1 MFESK
6 HYQLFVNRLFFT
18 LLTFSIC
25 ITTQAGVAPY
35 ADSVIINAKVIT
47 ADNDNPDLITM
58 AEAVAIRGDRIM
70 AVGSNE
76 EIQQLVADWT
86 EIVDAKGYSVIP
98 GMIDSHNH
106 LYEHTLDFPWSLK
119 QIPEMLEVRIGAKGE
134 GEGMT
139 VEEFTNIVLGA
150 IKARAAQL
158 PDGHWIRVNARPP
171 DVAVK
176 AFGTTI
182 TRSILDDITPN
193 HPSYVTTRGGS
204 VVNSKTI
211 EAFEDFYGS
220 RMPEDYWLVS
230 RELGTS
236 GEYNDFDRCA
246 KIDIINTQFGTFD
259 RYINSYMQSMQ
270 VNAQIGVTS
279 FKTHLQCEGG
289 FSASSHLDRN
299 DLMPIRLAW
308 GHRWWQPFSSN
319 IHEMYRRIGDFTGYG
334 SDFLWS
340 IGSSVGGIDAGGVG
354 WCSTIPAADSIKTRE
369 QCPPL
374 INDIEIDDITETN
387 IVPNRGRRLE
397 HLDTLAELAGEGRLS
412 GIPGWHVAGD
422 GAVDVLQKTYRK
434 YMSDDRISNLRI
446 QADHCFGIRPD
457 QIQMA
462 ARLGQTF
469 ACNFDTENTR
479 IIEKDYGEEYLAW
492 NAPVASMLKAGVNTV
507 LGSFGTYGRQRYSPF
522 EDGVNWLTREDDEGV
537 PWGLKE
543 EAVPDRLTLLLM
555 MTRFGGHPLW
565 REHAIGSI
573 EPGKLADVVILNG
586 DYMAGPVADLE
597 KLTSIFT
604 MIGGKVNYE
613 DPLLRGNTLRF
624 NSDAIDWTF
633 DMQTPTNLWR
643 WTETPV
649 APPFLHGAN
658 GF

>member
-18 LLTFSIC
+18 IFTFSIC

-35 ADSVIINAKVIT
+35 ADSIILNAKVIT

-76 EIQQLVADWT
+76 DIRQLIADWT
-86 EIVDAKGYSVIP
+86 EVVDAKGYSVIP

-182 TRSILDDITPN
+182 TRDILDEITPN

-211 EAFEDFYGS
+211 EAFESFYGS

-259 RYINSYMQSMQ
+259 RHFCLYSRENLI
-270 VNAQIGVTS
+270 
-279 FKTHLQCEGG
+279 
-289 FSASSHLDRN
+289 RN
-299 DLMPIRLAW
+299 L
-308 GHRWWQPFSSN
+308 
-319 IHEMYRRIGDFTGYG
+319 
-334 SDFLWS
+334 
-340 IGSSVGGIDAGGVG
+340 
-354 WCSTIPAADSIKTRE
+354 
-369 QCPPL
+369 
-374 INDIEIDDITETN
+374 
-387 IVPNRGRRLE
+387 
-397 HLDTLAELAGEGRLS
+397 
-412 GIPGWHVAGD
+412 
-422 GAVDVLQKTYRK
+422 
-434 YMSDDRISNLRI
+434 
-446 QADHCFGIRPD
+446 
-457 QIQMA
+457 
-462 ARLGQTF
+462 
-469 ACNFDTENTR
+469 
-479 IIEKDYGEEYLAW
+479 
-492 NAPVASMLKAGVNTV
+492 
-507 LGSFGTYGRQRYSPF
+507 
-522 EDGVNWLTREDDEGV
+522 
-537 PWGLKE
+537 
-543 EAVPDRLTLLLM
+543 
-555 MTRFGGHPLW
+555 
-565 REHAIGSI
+565 
-573 EPGKLADVVILNG
+573 
-586 DYMAGPVADLE
+586 
-597 KLTSIFT
+597 
-604 MIGGKVNYE
+604 
-613 DPLLRGNTLRF
+613 
-624 NSDAIDWTF
+624 
-633 DMQTPTNLWR
+633 
-643 WTETPV
+643 
-649 APPFLHGAN
+649 
-658 GF
+658 